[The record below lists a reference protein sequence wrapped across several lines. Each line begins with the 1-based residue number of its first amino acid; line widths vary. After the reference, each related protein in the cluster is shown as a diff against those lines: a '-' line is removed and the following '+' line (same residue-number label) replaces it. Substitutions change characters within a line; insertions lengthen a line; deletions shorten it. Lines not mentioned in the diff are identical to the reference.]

1 MELSDYRRKGFLP
14 FCMEEIRLAF
24 SNGID
29 PQKIEQYMNDT
40 AFDNMQLRQIRLGL
54 EQDLDV
60 SAYARTSMPYE
71 EMEKIRE
78 RLLKEQSERDLD
90 AEALFPGRD
99 CYSLEGGYIGYVRYS
114 MANGSDSGEKQK
126 KAEES
131 IQKKYHK
138 QLFTPFAKAFPVR
151 HPRDR

>member
-24 SNGID
+24 SNGVD
-29 PQKIEQYMNDT
+29 PKLIEQYMNDT

-54 EQDLDV
+54 EQGLDV

-78 RLLKEQSERDLD
+78 RLLKEQSERDLE
-90 AEALFPGRD
+90 AEKEKH
-99 CYSLEGGYIGYVRYS
+99 LEQQQIRTEVNRKKLHNTLNFFRIILIIGL
-114 MANGSDSGEKQK
+114 
-126 KAEES
+126 
-131 IQKKYHK
+131 I
-138 QLFTPFAKAFPVR
+138 
-151 HPRDR
+151 